1 MYTTDNYRTARLK
14 LPVAERHS
22 DLQTAEDEED
32 DEIPKRTKRRK
43 IANTRFDSDS
53 DGDVCSKPKSH
64 LPPPPKITP
73 PQKFSKSTTKISADL
88 GELGR
93 NAKSMCRMHQP
104 DSVQLHSECRYTECG
119 RCTQEMK
126 SLRNDYKNQSTSTVE
141 EHLTPECVEIANTA
155 FRHWSTSQ
163 QNDGPNQ
170 DIYGPILRNI
180 QVKQEMMME
189 QVKVILKTVQDLHEK
204 CCSDSG
210 SDPVLEKDILPLQD
224 LTSMQ
229 QLESDLAVGGDLKKK
244 LITLLG
250 IQGGIDVRDT
260 VWRIMRQTFTNSLAK
275 QLNWRGING
284 KTCFHSLHIK
294 DIVIDAVRRN
304 SVTSRATTQEIEMWI
319 KRRLHL
325 AADRDG
331 GRRARMERQRKNS
344 YQESGEMHV
353 LSSHH

>member
-1 MYTTDNYRTARLK
+1 MYHIVNFSECNEVELVPSNWVSNGVCAWPPYKTGDIHKVEVMYTTGFPLYPEKGHGGL
-14 LPVAERHS
+14 LEP
-22 DLQTAEDEED
+22 
-32 DEIPKRTKRRK
+32 IPAGCKAGTNPRQG
-43 IANTRFDSDS
+43 SS
-53 DGDVCSKPKSH
+53 P
-64 LPPPPKITP
+64 
-73 PQKFSKSTTKISADL
+73 
-88 GELGR
+88 
-93 NAKSMCRMHQP
+93 
-104 DSVQLHSECRYTECG
+104 
-119 RCTQEMK
+119 
-126 SLRNDYKNQSTSTVE
+126 
-141 EHLTPECVEIANTA
+141 
-155 FRHWSTSQ
+155 SQ
-163 QNDGPNQ
+163 G
-170 DIYGPILRNI
+170 
-180 QVKQEMMME
+180 VKQEMMME

-284 KTCFHSLHIK
+284 KTY
-294 DIVIDAVRRN
+294 AVRRN
-304 SVTSRATTQEIEMWI
+304 SVTSRATTQEIEVWI

-331 GRRARMERQRKNS
+331 GRRARMEQNGNVKL
-344 YQESGEMHV
+344 YK
-353 LSSHH
+353 L

>member
-1 MYTTDNYRTARLK
+1 MYHIVNFSECNEVELVPSNWVSNGVCAWPPYKTGDIHKAIINKEQPKENWKSFKVEVMYTTDNYRTARLK

-64 LPPPPKITP
+64 LPPPPKITL

-104 DSVQLHSECRYTECG
+104 DSVQLHSECRSTECG

-126 SLRNDYKNQSTSTVE
+126 SLRNYYKNQSASTVE
-141 EHLTPECVEIANTA
+141 EHLTPECVEITNTA

-170 DIYGPILRNI
+170 DINGPILRNI
-180 QVKQEMMME
+180 LVKQEMMME

-244 LITLLG
+244 
-250 IQGGIDVRDT
+250 
-260 VWRIMRQTFTNSLAK
+260 N
-275 QLNWRGING
+275 
-284 KTCFHSLHIK
+284 
-294 DIVIDAVRRN
+294 
-304 SVTSRATTQEIEMWI
+304 
-319 KRRLHL
+319 
-325 AADRDG
+325 
-331 GRRARMERQRKNS
+331 
-344 YQESGEMHV
+344 
-353 LSSHH
+353 

>member
-1 MYTTDNYRTARLK
+1 MYHIVN
-14 LPVAERHS
+14 
-22 DLQTAEDEED
+22 
-32 DEIPKRTKRRK
+32 
-43 IANTRFDSDS
+43 F
-53 DGDVCSKPKSH
+53 
-64 LPPPPKITP
+64 
-73 PQKFSKSTTKISADL
+73 
-88 GELGR
+88 
-93 NAKSMCRMHQP
+93 
-104 DSVQLHSECRYTECG
+104 SECMEVELVPSNWVSNGVCAWPPYKTGDIHKAIINKE
-119 RCTQEMK
+119 QPKENWK
-126 SLRNDYKNQSTSTVE
+126 SFKVE
-141 EHLTPECVEIANTA
+141 VIPLYPEKGHGGLLEPIPAGCKAGTNP
-155 FRHWSTSQ
+155 RQGSSPSQ
-163 QNDGPNQ
+163 A
-170 DIYGPILRNI
+170 ILRNI
-180 QVKQEMMME
+180 LVKQEMMME

-260 VWRIMRQTFTNSLAK
+260 VWRIMRQTLTNSLAK

-319 KRRLHL
+319 KRWLHL

-331 GRRARMERQRKNS
+331 GRRARMEQNGNVKL
-344 YQESGEMHV
+344 YK
-353 LSSHH
+353 L

>member
-1 MYTTDNYRTARLK
+1 M
-14 LPVAERHS
+14 
-22 DLQTAEDEED
+22 
-32 DEIPKRTKRRK
+32 
-43 IANTRFDSDS
+43 
-53 DGDVCSKPKSH
+53 
-64 LPPPPKITP
+64 
-73 PQKFSKSTTKISADL
+73 
-88 GELGR
+88 
-93 NAKSMCRMHQP
+93 
-104 DSVQLHSECRYTECG
+104 SVTIMILFCLILILWCLYIV
-119 RCTQEMK
+119 
-126 SLRNDYKNQSTSTVE
+126 L
-141 EHLTPECVEIANTA
+141 A
-155 FRHWSTSQ
+155 
-163 QNDGPNQ
+163 
-170 DIYGPILRNI
+170 ILRNI
-180 QVKQEMMME
+180 LVKQEMVME

-319 KRRLHL
+319 KRWLHL

>member
-1 MYTTDNYRTARLK
+1 MKRKRLDCAKKYSDWTSQDWSKVKKYLAEKQLQLLDRPGNSADMNPIENVWKMLKDKMHECRITAKQHLIERLLHSKCSYIWNLTDNYRTARLK

-73 PQKFSKSTTKISADL
+73 PQKFSKSTTKMSADL
-88 GELGR
+88 GELGQ
-93 NAKSMCRMHQP
+93 NAKSMCRMHQS
-104 DSVQLHSECRYTECG
+104 DSVQLHSECRSTECG

-126 SLRNDYKNQSTSTVE
+126 SLRNDYKNQSASTVE

-163 QNDGPNQ
+163 QNGPNQ

-180 QVKQEMMME
+180 LVKQEMMME

-244 LITLLG
+244 L
-250 IQGGIDVRDT
+250 V
-260 VWRIMRQTFTNSLAK
+260 
-275 QLNWRGING
+275 
-284 KTCFHSLHIK
+284 
-294 DIVIDAVRRN
+294 
-304 SVTSRATTQEIEMWI
+304 
-319 KRRLHL
+319 
-325 AADRDG
+325 
-331 GRRARMERQRKNS
+331 RKNFFNNN
-344 YQESGEMHV
+344 
-353 LSSHH
+353 

>member
-1 MYTTDNYRTARLK
+1 MYHIVN
-14 LPVAERHS
+14 
-22 DLQTAEDEED
+22 
-32 DEIPKRTKRRK
+32 
-43 IANTRFDSDS
+43 F
-53 DGDVCSKPKSH
+53 
-64 LPPPPKITP
+64 
-73 PQKFSKSTTKISADL
+73 
-88 GELGR
+88 
-93 NAKSMCRMHQP
+93 
-104 DSVQLHSECRYTECG
+104 SECNEVELVPSNWVSNGVCAWPP
-119 RCTQEMK
+119 
-126 SLRNDYKNQSTSTVE
+126 YKTGDIHKAIINKDP
-141 EHLTPECVEIANTA
+141 LYPEKGHGGLLEPIPAGCKAGTNP
-155 FRHWSTSQ
+155 RQGSSPSQ
-163 QNDGPNQ
+163 G
-170 DIYGPILRNI
+170 
-180 QVKQEMMME
+180 VKQEMMME

-319 KRRLHL
+319 KRWLHL

-331 GRRARMERQRKNS
+331 GRRARMEQNGNVKL
-344 YQESGEMHV
+344 YK
-353 LSSHH
+353 L

>member
-1 MYTTDNYRTARLK
+1 MYHIVNFSECNEVELVPSNWVSNGVCAWPPYKTGDIHKAIINKEQPKENWKSFKVEVMYTTGFPLYPEKGHGGL
-14 LPVAERHS
+14 LEP
-22 DLQTAEDEED
+22 
-32 DEIPKRTKRRK
+32 IPAGCKAGTNPRQG
-43 IANTRFDSDS
+43 S
-53 DGDVCSKPKSH
+53 
-64 LPPPPKITP
+64 
-73 PQKFSKSTTKISADL
+73 
-88 GELGR
+88 
-93 NAKSMCRMHQP
+93 
-104 DSVQLHSECRYTECG
+104 
-119 RCTQEMK
+119 
-126 SLRNDYKNQSTSTVE
+126 STS
-141 EHLTPECVEIANTA
+141 
-155 FRHWSTSQ
+155 
-163 QNDGPNQ
+163 
-170 DIYGPILRNI
+170 
-180 QVKQEMMME
+180 

-229 QLESDLAVGGDLKKK
+229 QLESDLAVGGDFRKK

-319 KRRLHL
+319 KRWLHL

-331 GRRARMERQRKNS
+331 GRRARMELN
-344 YQESGEMHV
+344 V
-353 LSSHH
+353 CTFC